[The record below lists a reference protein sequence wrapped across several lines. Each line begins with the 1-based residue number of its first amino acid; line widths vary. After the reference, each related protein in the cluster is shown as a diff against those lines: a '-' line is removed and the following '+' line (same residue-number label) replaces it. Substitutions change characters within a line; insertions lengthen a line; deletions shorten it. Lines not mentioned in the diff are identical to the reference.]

1 MEPGAGTG
9 ALYFYARDDMK
20 YRIELH
26 DAASESGRNLADA
39 ASERR
44 YPTFMRASSAARL
57 AALRLARLHGIRVGI
72 RIYDRADRLTLHA
85 NVGAPPAPPATRS
98 APLSYSRAFDP
109 EL

>member
-1 MEPGAGTG
+1 
-9 ALYFYARDDMK
+9 MK

-57 AALRLARLHGIRVGI
+57 AALRLARLHGTSVGI

-85 NVGAPPAPPATRS
+85 NVGAPPAAPAS
-98 APLSYSRAFDP
+98 PSPANPYSRAFDP

>member
-1 MEPGAGTG
+1 
-9 ALYFYARDDMK
+9 MK

-26 DAASESGRNLADA
+26 DAACVAGRNLADA

-44 YPTFMRASSAARL
+44 YPTFMRASSAARI
-57 AALRLARLHGIRVGI
+57 AALRLARIHRTSVGI

-85 NVGAPPAPPATRS
+85 SVAAPDGVPQPAPTS
-98 APLSYSRAFDP
+98 ISYSRAFDP

>member
-1 MEPGAGTG
+1 
-9 ALYFYARDDMK
+9 MK

-26 DAASESGRNLADA
+26 DAACVGHRNLADA

-44 YPTFMRASSAARL
+44 YPTFMRASSAARM
-57 AALRLARLHGIRVGI
+57 AALRLARIHRTSVGI

-85 NVGAPPAPPATRS
+85 SVGAPGGSPEPEPTRT
-98 APLSYSRAFDP
+98 SYSRAFDP